1 MASRAPASSRRLASL
16 LNASPVHV
24 RPASRASAPR
34 LPLRTHL
41 GRARKYLRRLALVRP
56 REGASLTAARAF
68 PSPQAAPARAYRVAT
83 IALEARSTSALAARY
98 APGAPR
104 LPPPRGDFEYKSITS
119 PRDRARRGRKNQQ
132 RRPSARSRDP
142 PRPRDARVLAPS
154 VTRPDPPSNPPPTP
168 LPPRAG
174 SRRSTPRTR
183 RWRARGPPSRPP
195 PRDAQLCPPP
205 RAFASSARRAPPPPP
220 PPWRSPRWAT
230 ASPRARSR
238 RS

>member
-104 LPPPRGDFEYKSITS
+104 LPPPRAATLNINPSRRPATARGAVGKTNNAARAPGRET
-119 PRDRARRGRKNQQ
+119 PRDLATRVY
-132 RRPSARSRDP
+132 SRHP
-142 PRPRDARVLAPS
+142 
-154 VTRPDPPSNPPPTP
+154 
-168 LPPRAG
+168 
-174 SRRSTPRTR
+174 
-183 RWRARGPPSRPP
+183 
-195 PRDAQLCPPP
+195 
-205 RAFASSARRAPPPPP
+205 
-220 PPWRSPRWAT
+220 
-230 ASPRARSR
+230 
-238 RS
+238 

>member
-83 IALEARSTSALAARY
+83 IALEARSTSALAARD
-98 APGAPR
+98 APR
-104 LPPPRGDFEYKSITS
+104 APRSPPAPRGDLNS
-119 PRDRARRGRKNQQ
+119 PS
-132 RRPSARSRDP
+132 RRPATARGAVGKPTTP
-142 PRPRDARVLAPS
+142 PERPVARPRDLATRVCPPS
-154 VTRPDPPSNPPPTP
+154 VTRPDPPRTLPDPA
-168 LPPRAG
+168 PPRAG